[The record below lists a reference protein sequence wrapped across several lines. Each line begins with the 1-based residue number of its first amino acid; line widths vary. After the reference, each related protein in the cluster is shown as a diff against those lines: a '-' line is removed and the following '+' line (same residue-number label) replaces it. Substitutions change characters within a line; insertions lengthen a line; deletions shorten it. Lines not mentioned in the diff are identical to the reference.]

1 MKSFKNKITSCYE
14 SYDTRVR
21 LTRKPKES
29 CPKKNLINP
38 KQHMVKSGKRTKIK
52 KNK

>member
-29 CPKKNLINP
+29 CPKKKSYQP
-38 KQHMVKSGKRTKIK
+38 KAAYGKEWK
-52 KNK
+52 KNKNKKD